1 MKEDEEHEI
10 KSSRIPTTRI
20 AYIGILLFGI
30 ISLLGDIIYEGA
42 RGIIPPY
49 LYLLE
54 ASALIVGI
62 AGGVGD
68 FLGYSLRLLSGYVA
82 DTTRAYWLLT
92 FLGYAL
98 LLAIPALALTSNW
111 QFALALVLV
120 ERLAKAIRTPARD
133 TLLSYVSRKL
143 GAGKAFGLHELLD
156 QIGAVVGPMIVAFVL
171 YTSANDYRFTFS
183 TLVIPYIL
191 LVASIIVTYL
201 KLNPYTKVEN
211 LISSKNGTEKWKP
224 TITFSLYTLAVAFN
238 TAGLV
243 HITLILYRI
252 SPLMIPWMI
261 SILYLVVQLVDA
273 LSAPLAGLIYDRIGR
288 IILLVPFGLS
298 IVPSILVFSPNLN
311 ILIVAAL
318 FFGIIYGMHESI
330 YRAAVADLS
339 PITGRGF
346 AYGLFY
352 TAYGIGFLIGG
363 VVFGQLLDMNL
374 YIIGI
379 CYTIIMQVLAVA
391 LLLKSVKASSK
402 TSSQSIPL

>member
-1 MKEDEEHEI
+1 MKEDEEHKI

-49 LYLLE
+49 LYLLG
-54 ASALIVGI
+54 ASALIVGV

-68 FLGYSLRLLSGYVA
+68 FLGYSLRLLSGYIA

-98 LLAIPALALTSNW
+98 LLAIPALALTGNW
-111 QFALALVLV
+111 QLALALVLV

-156 QIGAVVGPMIVAFVL
+156 QIGAVLGPMIIAFVL
-171 YTSANDYRFTFS
+171 YTSTNNYRFAFS
-183 TLVIPYIL
+183 TLVVPYVL
-191 LVASIIVTYL
+191 LIAAIIITYL
-201 KLNPYTKVEN
+201 KLNPYTKIED
-211 LISSKNGTEKWKP
+211 LISMKGETKKWRP
-224 TITFSLYTLAVAFN
+224 TINFSLYTLAVAFN
-238 TAGLV
+238 TAGLI
-243 HITLILYRI
+243 HISLILYRI

-273 LSAPLAGLIYDRIGR
+273 FSAPLAGIMYDKIGR
-288 IILLVPFGLS
+288 IILLIPFGLS
-298 IVPSILVFSPNLN
+298 IVPSILVFSFSLN
-311 ILIVAAL
+311 VLIIAAL
-318 FFGIIYGMHESI
+318 LFGIIYGMHESI

-339 PITGRGF
+339 PMTGRGF

-363 VVFGQLLDMNL
+363 IIFGQLLDMNL

-391 LLLKSVKASSK
+391 LLLKSIKS
-402 TSSQSIPL
+402 